1 MKKIF
6 LYLLALSSMPLLAQ
20 VKSVTGTDPID
31 GDYYY
36 VLPQNAI
43 IFEGVVKATTYSKGS
58 EFISKFYPLD
68 SAAKKPNKDEDLR
81 KFGVDP
87 DVYNELMTREKTM
100 TYELKDL
107 TMRIGAKPDFSKIYK
122 VKGKRRFLKNNSLS
136 FVYGDNGILYSGEM
150 ASESKAFDAIV
161 KGLGGA
167 VSIFSAAFK
176 GPAITSVAKLNPK
189 LDDLIDLLSEYDQN
203 ILEAANSNVDVY
215 KDKKTIL
222 EERIAGYFNRLFYK
236 TKETTTSFYIAY
248 TPQPADSSNK
258 ADILIFTFDKN
269 TGTLQVNDEIK
280 NKVEVITACKANFT
294 KLASGYSISI
304 ATKPDQFNKRFNAR
318 TGKAKG
324 FAYNVPAQVVLQYK
338 KDGETKE
345 MREIKL
351 AQYGIVSYINHKQ
364 TKVTFELDPIS
375 GELKKIGGEAKSF
388 GGDEVEAAST
398 NVESLVK
405 SLRPDSEATKLEA
418 ELKMLELKK
427 KIKELKDQGIE

>member
-1 MKKIF
+1 
-6 LYLLALSSMPLLAQ
+6 MPLLAQ
-20 VKSVTGTDPID
+20 VKSVTSTDPID

-36 VLPQNAI
+36 VLPQNTVI
-43 IFEGVVKATTYSKGS
+43 LEGVVTTTTYIKGS
-58 EFISKFYPLD
+58 EFILKFYVAD
-68 SAAKKPNKDEDLR
+68 SASKLPDKNDDLR

-87 DVYNELMTREKTM
+87 DVYKELMTSNKTM

-107 TMRIGAKPDFSKIYK
+107 TMRIGAKPDFSKIFR
-122 VKGKRRFLKNNSLS
+122 VKGRKRFLKNNSLN

-161 KGLGGA
+161 KGLGGV

-189 LDDLIDLLSEYDQN
+189 LEDLIDLLSTYDET

-248 TPQPADSSNK
+248 TPQPTDSSDK
-258 ADILIFTFDKN
+258 ADIIIFTFDEK

-280 NKVEVITACKANFT
+280 SKLEVITACKSNFT
-294 KLASGYSISI
+294 KLTSGHSISI
-304 ATKPDQFNKRFNAR
+304 AKKADQFNKNFRER
-318 TGKAKG
+318 TAKAKG
-324 FAYNVPAQVVLQYK
+324 FAYNLPAQAVLQYK

-364 TKVTFELDPIS
+364 TKVTFELDPIT
-375 GELKKIGGEAKSF
+375 GELKKIGGEAKSI

-418 ELKMLELKK
+418 ELKVLELKK
-427 KIKELKDQGIE
+427 KIKDLKDQGIE